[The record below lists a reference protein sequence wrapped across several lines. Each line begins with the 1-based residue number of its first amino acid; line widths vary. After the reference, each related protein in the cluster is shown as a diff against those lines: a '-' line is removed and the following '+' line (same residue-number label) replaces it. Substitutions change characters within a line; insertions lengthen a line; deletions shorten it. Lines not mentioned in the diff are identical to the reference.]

1 MAKHFVQEHK
11 PQWLSYFPSLFVSGE
26 VDKLLNICQKLYIL

>member
-11 PQWLSYFPSLFVSGE
+11 PQRLSYFPSLMSGE
-26 VDKLLNICQKLYIL
+26 VDKLLTICQKLYIF